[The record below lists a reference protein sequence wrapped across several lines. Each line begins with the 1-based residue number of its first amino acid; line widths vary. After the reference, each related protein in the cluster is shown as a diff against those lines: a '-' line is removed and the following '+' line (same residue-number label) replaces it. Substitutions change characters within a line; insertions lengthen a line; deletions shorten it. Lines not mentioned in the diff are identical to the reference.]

1 MKVDELIKKLEN
13 KENLSVDQTKFLFD
27 KIMNKEI
34 DNMKIS
40 KILTKLANKG
50 ENSDEIV
57 GGVTVLRE
65 KSLKVKISSEA
76 LDMCGTGGDGKH
88 TLNISTAA
96 SIVLASMGIKIA
108 KHGNKGLTSKCGSAD
123 VLDKLDI
130 NINCNPDEVARS
142 IENKNFGFMFA
153 PIYHQA
159 MKNVADVRKELKIR
173 TIFNLL
179 GPLSNPASVDH
190 QCIGVFSKN
199 ILQIYAETLIKLK
212 VKSAWVYHS
221 HDGLDEISIFDKT
234 DVLEI
239 KNNNIKKFVIDP
251 EEIIPQKYK
260 FDEIIGGDADFN
272 AEKIIDL
279 FKGSQSAFLEI
290 VSLNSAAGLL
300 VMNRNENLKNAYQ
313 LVKNHILS
321 GSVLK
326 TLENLKL

>member
-13 KENLSVDQTKFLFD
+13 KENLSVDQTKFLFN

-34 DNMKIS
+34 DNKEIS
-40 KILTKLANKG
+40 KILTELANKG

-123 VLDKLDI
+123 VLDKLGI
-130 NINCNPDEVARS
+130 NINSNPDEVARS

-300 VMNRNENLKNAYQ
+300 VMNKNENLKNAYQ

>member
-34 DNMKIS
+34 DNKEIF
-40 KILTKLANKG
+40 KILTELANKG

-123 VLDKLDI
+123 VLDKLGI
-130 NINCNPDEVARS
+130 NINNNPAEVARS

-239 KNNNIKKFVIDP
+239 KNNNIKKFIINP
-251 EEIIPQKYK
+251 SEIIPHKYK

-272 AEKIIDL
+272 ADKIINL

-290 VSLNSAAGLL
+290 VSLNSAAGLI
-300 VMNRNENLKNAYQ
+300 VMNRNKNLKNAYQ

>member
-13 KENLSVDQTKFLFD
+13 KENLSVDQTKFLFN
-27 KIMNKEI
+27 KIMNKEM
-34 DNMKIS
+34 DNKEIS
-40 KILTKLANKG
+40 KILTELANKG

-123 VLDKLDI
+123 VLDKLGI
-130 NINCNPDEVARS
+130 NINNNPAEVARS

-251 EEIIPQKYK
+251 GEIIPHKYK
-260 FDEIIGGDADFN
+260 FDEIIGGDANFN
-272 AEKIIDL
+272 AEKIINL

-300 VMNRNENLKNAYQ
+300 VMNKNENLKNAYQ

>member
-34 DNMKIS
+34 DNKEIF
-40 KILTKLANKG
+40 KILTELANKG
-50 ENSDEIV
+50 ENSDEIL

-123 VLDKLDI
+123 VLDKLGI
-130 NINCNPDEVARS
+130 NINNNPAEVARS

-239 KNNNIKKFVIDP
+239 KNNNIKKFIINP
-251 EEIIPQKYK
+251 SEIIPHKYK

-272 AEKIIDL
+272 ADKIINL

-290 VSLNSAAGLL
+290 VSLNSAAGLI
-300 VMNRNENLKNAYQ
+300 VMNRNKNLKNAYQ

>member
-13 KENLSVDQTKFLFD
+13 KENLSVDQTKFLFN

-34 DNMKIS
+34 DNKEIS
-40 KILTKLANKG
+40 KILTELANKG

-123 VLDKLDI
+123 VLDKLGI
-130 NINCNPDEVARS
+130 NINNNPDEVARS

-300 VMNRNENLKNAYQ
+300 VMNKNENLKNAYQ

>member
-1 MKVDELIKKLEN
+1 MEVDDLIKKIEN
-13 KENLSVDQTKFLFD
+13 KENLSVDQTKFLFN

-34 DNMKIS
+34 DNKKIS
-40 KILTKLANKG
+40 KILTELANKG
-50 ENSDEIV
+50 EHSDEIV
-57 GGVTVLRE
+57 GGATVLRE

-123 VLDKLDI
+123 VLDKLGI
-130 NINCNPDEVARS
+130 NINNNPAEVARS

-221 HDGLDEISIFDKT
+221 HDGLDEISIFNKT

-239 KNNNIKKFVIDP
+239 KNNNIKKFVIEP
-251 EEIIPQKYK
+251 REIIPHKYK

-272 AEKIIDL
+272 AEKIINL

>member
-34 DNMKIS
+34 DNKEIS
-40 KILTKLANKG
+40 KILTELANKG

-123 VLDKLDI
+123 VLDKLGI
-130 NINCNPDEVARS
+130 NINNNPAEVARS

-179 GPLSNPASVDH
+179 GPLSNPAAVDH

-239 KNNNIKKFVIDP
+239 KNNNIKKFIINP
-251 EEIIPQKYK
+251 SEIIPHKYK

-272 AEKIIDL
+272 ADKIINL

>member
-13 KENLSVDQTKFLFD
+13 KENLSVDQTKFLFN

-34 DNMKIS
+34 DNKEIS
-40 KILTKLANKG
+40 KILIELANKG

-123 VLDKLDI
+123 VLDKLGI
-130 NINCNPDEVARS
+130 NINSNPDEVARS

-251 EEIIPQKYK
+251 VEIIPHKYK
-260 FDEIIGGDADFN
+260 FDEIIGGDANFN
-272 AEKIIDL
+272 AEKIINL

-290 VSLNSAAGLL
+290 VSLNSAAGLI

>member
-1 MKVDELIKKLEN
+1 MEVDELIKKLEN

-34 DNMKIS
+34 DNKEIS
-40 KILTKLANKG
+40 KILTELANKG

-123 VLDKLDI
+123 VLDKLGI
-130 NINCNPDEVARS
+130 NINNNPAEVARS

-251 EEIIPQKYK
+251 GEIIPHKYK

-272 AEKIIDL
+272 AEKIINL

>member
-34 DNMKIS
+34 DNKEIS
-40 KILTKLANKG
+40 KILTELSNKG

-57 GGVTVLRE
+57 GGATVLRE

-123 VLDKLDI
+123 VLDKLGI
-130 NINCNPDEVARS
+130 NINNNPAEVARS

-251 EEIIPQKYK
+251 GEIIPHKYK

-272 AEKIIDL
+272 AEKIINL

>member
-13 KENLSVDQTKFLFD
+13 KEDLSVDQTKFLFN

-34 DNMKIS
+34 DNKKIS
-40 KILTKLANKG
+40 KILTELANKG

-123 VLDKLDI
+123 VLDKLGI
-130 NINCNPDEVARS
+130 NINNSPAEVSKS

-159 MKNVADVRKELKIR
+159 MKNVADIRKELKIR

-179 GPLSNPASVDH
+179 GPLSNPASVDY

-199 ILQIYAETLIKLK
+199 ILQTYAETLIKLK

-239 KNNNIKKFVIDP
+239 KNNNIKKFIINP
-251 EEIIPQKYK
+251 SEIIPQKYK
-260 FDEIIGGDADFN
+260 FDEIIGGDANFN
-272 AEKIIDL
+272 AEKIINL
-279 FKGSQSAFLEI
+279 FKGHQSAFLEI

-300 VMNRNENLKNAYQ
+300 VMNKNENLKNAYN

>member
-34 DNMKIS
+34 DNKKIS
-40 KILTKLANKG
+40 KILTELANKG

-57 GGVTVLRE
+57 GGAKVLRE

-123 VLDKLDI
+123 VLDKLGI
-130 NINCNPDEVARS
+130 NINRNPDEVARS

-221 HDGLDEISIFDKT
+221 HDGLDEISIFNKT

-260 FDEIIGGDADFN
+260 FDEINGGDADFN

-300 VMNRNENLKNAYQ
+300 VMNRNENLKNAYG

-326 TLENLKL
+326 TLENLKS

>member
-1 MKVDELIKKLEN
+1 MKVDELIKKLEK
-13 KENLSVDQTKFLFD
+13 KENLSVDQTKFLFN

-34 DNMKIS
+34 DNKQIS
-40 KILTKLANKG
+40 KILIELANKG

-123 VLDKLDI
+123 VLDKLGI
-130 NINCNPDEVARS
+130 NINNNPAEVARS

-199 ILQIYAETLIKLK
+199 IIQIYAETLIKLK
-212 VKSAWVYHS
+212 VKNAWVYHS

-251 EEIIPQKYK
+251 GEIIPHKYK

-272 AEKIIDL
+272 AEKIINL

-321 GSVLK
+321 GSVFK

>member
-34 DNMKIS
+34 DNKEIS
-40 KILTKLANKG
+40 KILTELANKG

-57 GGVTVLRE
+57 GGVTVLRK

-123 VLDKLDI
+123 VLDKLGI
-130 NINCNPDEVARS
+130 NINNNPDEVARS

-221 HDGLDEISIFDKT
+221 HDGLDEISIFNKT

-239 KNNNIKKFVIDP
+239 KNNNIKKFVIEP
-251 EEIIPQKYK
+251 REIIPYKYK

-272 AEKIIDL
+272 AEKIINL

>member
-13 KENLSVDQTKFLFD
+13 KEDLSVDQTKFLFN
-27 KIMNKEI
+27 KIMNKEM
-34 DNMKIS
+34 DNKEIS
-40 KILTKLANKG
+40 KILTELANKG
-50 ENSDEIV
+50 EHSDEIV

-123 VLDKLDI
+123 VLDKLGI
-130 NINCNPDEVARS
+130 NINNNPAEVARS

-251 EEIIPQKYK
+251 GEIIPHKYK
-260 FDEIIGGDADFN
+260 FDEIIGGDAHFN
-272 AEKIIDL
+272 AEKIINL

-290 VSLNSAAGLL
+290 VSLNSAAGLI
-300 VMNRNENLKNAYQ
+300 VMNRDENLKNAYG

>member
-34 DNMKIS
+34 DNKEIS
-40 KILTKLANKG
+40 KILTELANKG

-57 GGVTVLRE
+57 GGVTVLRK

-123 VLDKLDI
+123 VLDKLGI
-130 NINCNPDEVARS
+130 NIHNNPAEVARS

-239 KNNNIKKFVIDP
+239 KNNNIKKFIINP
-251 EEIIPQKYK
+251 SEIIPHKYK

-272 AEKIIDL
+272 ADKIINL

-290 VSLNSAAGLL
+290 VSLNSAAGLI
-300 VMNRNENLKNAYQ
+300 VMNRNKNLKNAYQ

>member
-1 MKVDELIKKLEN
+1 MEVDELIKKLEN
-13 KENLSVDQTKFLFD
+13 KENLSVDQTKFLFN

-34 DNMKIS
+34 DNKQIS
-40 KILTKLANKG
+40 KILIELANKG

-123 VLDKLDI
+123 VLDKLGI
-130 NINCNPDEVARS
+130 NINNNPAEVARS

-251 EEIIPQKYK
+251 GEIIPHKYK

-272 AEKIIDL
+272 AEKIINL

>member
-13 KENLSVDQTKFLFD
+13 KEDLSVDQTKFLFN

-34 DNMKIS
+34 DNKKIS
-40 KILTKLANKG
+40 KILTELANKG

-123 VLDKLDI
+123 VLDKLGI
-130 NINCNPDEVARS
+130 NINNSPTEVSKS

-159 MKNVADVRKELKIR
+159 MKNVADIRKELKIR

-239 KNNNIKKFVIDP
+239 KNNNIKKFIINP
-251 EEIIPQKYK
+251 SEIIPQKYK
-260 FDEIIGGDADFN
+260 FDEIIGGDANFN
-272 AEKIIDL
+272 AEKIINL
-279 FKGSQSAFLEI
+279 FKGYQSAFLEI
-290 VSLNSAAGLL
+290 VSLNSAAGLV
-300 VMNRNENLKNAYQ
+300 VMNKNENLKNAYN

-326 TLENLKL
+326 TLENLKI

>member
-34 DNMKIS
+34 DNKKIS
-40 KILTKLANKG
+40 KILTELANKG

-123 VLDKLDI
+123 VLDKLGI
-130 NINCNPDEVARS
+130 NINNNPDEVARS

-159 MKNVADVRKELKIR
+159 MKNVADIRKELKIR

-199 ILQIYAETLIKLK
+199 ILQTYAETLIKLK

-239 KNNNIKKFVIDP
+239 KNNNIKKFIINP
-251 EEIIPQKYK
+251 SEIIPQKYK
-260 FDEIIGGDADFN
+260 FDEIIGGDANFN
-272 AEKIIDL
+272 AEKIINL
-279 FKGSQSAFLEI
+279 FKGYQSAFLEI
-290 VSLNSAAGLL
+290 VSLNSAAGLV
-300 VMNRNENLKNAYQ
+300 VMNKNENLKIAYN

-326 TLENLKL
+326 TLENLKI

>member
-13 KENLSVDQTKFLFD
+13 KENLSVDQTKFLFN

-34 DNMKIS
+34 DNKEIS
-40 KILTKLANKG
+40 KILTELSNKG

-300 VMNRNENLKNAYQ
+300 VMNKNENLKNAYQ
-313 LVKNHILS
+313 LVKNHIL
-321 GSVLK
+321 
-326 TLENLKL
+326 

>member
-34 DNMKIS
+34 DNKEIF
-40 KILTKLANKG
+40 KILTELANKG

-123 VLDKLDI
+123 VLDKLGI
-130 NINCNPDEVARS
+130 NINNNPAEVARS

-212 VKSAWVYHS
+212 AKSAWVYHS

-239 KNNNIKKFVIDP
+239 KNNNIKKFIINP
-251 EEIIPQKYK
+251 SEIIPHKYK

-272 AEKIIDL
+272 ADKIINL

-290 VSLNSAAGLL
+290 VSLNSAAGLI
-300 VMNRNENLKNAYQ
+300 VMNRNKNLKNAYQ